1 MHVPPFGPKNPALHL
16 QAARAELEIGELE
29 LAGHARQ
36 VAIAVAATAVEY
48 MLAAQLVHRAVP
60 VVVL

>member
-1 MHVPPFGPKNPALHL
+1 L
-16 QAARAELEIGELE
+16 QAAGAELEIGELE

-48 MLAAQLVHRAVP
+48 MLAVQVVHVAVP